1 MIKKIA
7 MFLLSGTLLG
17 ALPLNVSAAAT
28 GMQDESIGD
37 LTYEVPEGWIV
48 SSETSDGQ
56 ITCTSSNNPIAF
68 TAVFT
73 PLDMSAY
80 DQSLQKMLL
89 STMMNSFTEMD
100 GYTESFNQDGTFES
114 NYAANLRMF
123 SYNNGDSDVTCTSY
137 SLCSPEGIALFIIG
151 GTTSM
156 LDSDDYTTF
165 TDITSSVKLS
175 TSSSTSSSKSYTQYS
190 AGVYKVGTDLPAGEY
205 VVFASGS
212 AGYFCVSSD
221 SNQNDIL
228 FNDNFSTN
236 SIITVNDGEY
246 VNLSRCYA
254 IPLSENPEV
263 NTSAS
268 GMFKVGTHIPAGE
281 YKIDSGTDS
290 GYYCIYSNSRQDNI
304 IANDNFTGQNYV
316 TVSDGQYLVL
326 NRCSF
331 TEPPAKVEKTY
342 TDSETVKKVQ
352 EALTSAGYDCG
363 SPDGIAGSG
372 TKAQIEK
379 YQADH
384 SLNISGNITDEL
396 LNTLNIN

>member
-1 MIKKIA
+1 MKKRIA
-7 MFLLSGTLLG
+7 VLLLSSTLIG
-17 ALPLNVSAAAT
+17 ALPFNVSAASP

-37 LTYEVPEGWIV
+37 LVYELPEGWV
-48 SSETSDGQ
+48 VTSDTSDGQ

-73 PLDMSAY
+73 PIDISGY
-80 DQSLQKMLL
+80 DIDLQKMLI
-89 STMMNSFTEMD
+89 STMMQSFTEMD
-100 GYTESFNQDGTFES
+100 NYSESFNQDGTFES
-114 NYAANLRMF
+114 DYAANLRMF
-123 SYNNGDSDVTCTSY
+123 SYNNGDSDVTCTAY
-137 SLCSPEGIALFIIG
+137 SLCTPEGIALFVIG

-165 TDITSSVKLS
+165 TDITSSVKLAD
-175 TSSSTSSSKSYTQYS
+175 SSSTSKSYTQYS

-205 VVFASGS
+205 VVFASGG

-221 SNQNDIL
+221 SNQNNIL

-254 IPLSENPEV
+254 IPISEDPEV
-263 NTSAS
+263 STSDS

-281 YKIDSGTDS
+281 YKIDSGADS

-304 IANDNFTGQNYV
+304 VANDNFTGQNYV

-326 NRCSF
+326 SRCSF

-352 EALTSAGYDCG
+352 EALTAAGYDCG
-363 SPDGIAGSG
+363 APDGIAGSG

-379 YQADH
+379 YQTDH
-384 SLNISGNITDEL
+384 GLSVSGNITDEL
-396 LNTLNIN
+396 LNALNIG